1 MLKNMLKRLGWPADH
16 MSFKQI
22 TQELYRRWFDEPP
35 VDLTGERTLGAA
47 SAAGIVFALARE
59 GNLKALSWAEPS
71 AGLPEDSLLLEE
83 KALFFRDSKVIPYP
97 HPDRRKASRLPG
109 KDVVCWSIPEKEC
122 GTGWLV
128 DSSSGG
134 IAFIT
139 EQERSLRVGTDLFA
153 QIQSRDNKILEL
165 GSGTVVRLE
174 TLTPDLSLV
183 CLRLGAQQPGQ
194 IQ

>member
-16 MSFKQI
+16 MSFKEI
-22 TQELYRRWFDEPP
+22 TQELHRRWFQEPT
-35 VDLTGERTLGAA
+35 VDLPGKKTLGAA
-47 SAAGIVFALARE
+47 SAAGIVFALASE
-59 GNLKALSWAEPS
+59 GNLKALSWTEPS
-71 AGLPEDSLLLEE
+71 ADLPEDTLLPEE

-97 HPDRRKASRLPG
+97 HPDRRKVSRIPG

-128 DSSSGG
+128 DYSSGG

-139 EQERSLRVGTDLFA
+139 EQDRSLRVGTDLFA
-153 QIQSRDNKILEL
+153 KIQSRANNIMEL
-165 GSGTVVRLE
+165 GAGTVVRLE

-183 CLRLGAQQPGQ
+183 CLRLGAQQPEQ